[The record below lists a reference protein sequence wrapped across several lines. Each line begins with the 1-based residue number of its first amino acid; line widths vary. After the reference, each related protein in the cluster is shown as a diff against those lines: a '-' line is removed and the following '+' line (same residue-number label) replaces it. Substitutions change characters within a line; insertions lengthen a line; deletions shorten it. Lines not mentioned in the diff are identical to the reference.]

1 MKKGRRKRNERKRKE
16 KKKRKKEDRK
26 EGKEGRESFSVNPT
40 EKISSGT
47 NQRLSDHS
55 DSYIIHVSRQ

>member
-1 MKKGRRKRNERKRKE
+1 MRERG
-16 KKKRKKEDRK
+16 KKKEKKEDRK

-47 NQRLSDHS
+47 NQQLSDYS